1 MTLSEQKETA
11 SHLSHGFDICRKGP
25 VLLWAP
31 FLERSRAGEDRK
43 KLYKRPL
50 ASQLPVWSFPL
61 CLLHTNTGGI
71 CEKNGQISNYP
82 TPETSGFDYNRAD
95 LDHLI
100 CLENTA
106 CIYTQAD
113 SLPGEPPGKPC
124 IYTHIHTKIYFLKIT
139 NCSILYTLLCCC
151 CLVTKSY
158 LTLLCAHGLYPS
170 SLLCQWDF
178 PGNIRVGC
186 HFLL

>member
-1 MTLSEQKETA
+1 MALIFAEKDQFFSGLLFWKEAELEKT
-11 SHLSHGFDICRKGP
+11 
-25 VLLWAP
+25 
-31 FLERSRAGEDRK
+31 ERSYTRGHLPHSSQYDHFPSAYFTQTREGFV
-43 KLYKRPL
+43 KRMGKSL
-50 ASQLPVWSFPL
+50 IT
-61 CLLHTNTGGI
+61 LLQKPQALTTT
-71 CEKNGQISNYP
+71 GQIWTTWYS
-82 TPETSGFDYNRAD
+82 
-95 LDHLI
+95 
-100 CLENTA
+100 LENTA